1 MVACEIC
8 DNWFH
13 LRCVGLREDD
23 ELPKNFMCSDCVA
36 EGFIGSAS
44 EDWIMEAAEH
54 GPAEKVLPKRQR
66 RIGKPAAQ
74 RKSSDKTLPKGDAV
88 VRGKVRDKLTEALSG
103 SEGAANSKAAE
114 EAAGRVEE
122 ALLRCYEGT
131 GPDYKKKARDLAF
144 NFADSLNSSL
154 RVSVVRGATAAE
166 EVVQMSNT
174 ELANEQTR
182 IHAAA
187 IEREKVR
194 QSRKHHVKL
203 DQSTMDKD
211 GTVHWVEAE
220 PGDGDDA
227 ADNRPGAPIAG
238 AVAAVATEA
247 TAVAAAYTAT
257 EEETVLEDMRSQGF
271 PSALE
276 DIAADADEKTPTA
289 TPTSPHLLDLAPPAD
304 ATADLLSQEQ
314 RLLAQIAALQP
325 DVVSK
330 LPAAQ
335 RKQFEDIVRQRRR
348 QQQQQGGEQ

>member
-23 ELPKNFMCSDCVA
+23 ELPKNFMCRDCVA
-36 EGFIGSAS
+36 EGFIGSSS

-54 GPAEKVLPKRQR
+54 GPAEKLQPKRQR
-66 RIGKPAAQ
+66 RTVKPAAQ

-88 VRGKVRDKLTEALSG
+88 VRGKVREKLTEALSG

-114 EAAGRVEE
+114 EAAGWVEE

-144 NFADSLNSSL
+144 NLADSLNSSL
-154 RVSVVRGATAAE
+154 RMSVVRGTIAAE
-166 EVVQMSNT
+166 QVVRMSNS

-194 QSRKHHVKL
+194 QSRKHRVKI

-211 GTVHWVEAE
+211 GTVRWIEAE
-220 PGDGDDA
+220 PDDGNDDA
-227 ADNRPGAPIAG
+227 NNRPDAPIAG
-238 AVAAVATEA
+238 AAATAIDAATA
-247 TAVAAAYTAT
+247 DDTAVADT
-257 EEETVLEDMRSQGF
+257 
-271 PSALE
+271 
-276 DIAADADEKTPTA
+276 AADADEKAPTA
-289 TPTSPHLLDLAPPAD
+289 TPTSSHLADLAPSAD
-304 ATADLLSQEQ
+304 ASADLLSLEQ
-314 RLLAQIAALQP
+314 RLLDQIAALQP

-335 RKQFEDIVRQRRR
+335 RKQFEDIVRQRWL
-348 QQQQQGGEQ
+348 QQQGGEQQREASNSIPSK

>member
-1 MVACEIC
+1 MPKRGRVDRTLYCHCKQPLRVDEQTTMVACEIC

-131 GPDYKKKARDLAF
+131 GPDYKKKSARSRLQFCRFSQLFLAGERG
-144 NFADSLNSSL
+144 ARCNSSGGGGPNVQH
-154 RVSVVRGATAAE
+154 RVGQRT
-166 EVVQMSNT
+166 
-174 ELANEQTR
+174 
-182 IHAAA
+182 
-187 IEREKVR
+187 
-194 QSRKHHVKL
+194 
-203 DQSTMDKD
+203 DQNPCCSD
-211 GTVHWVEAE
+211 
-220 PGDGDDA
+220 
-227 ADNRPGAPIAG
+227 
-238 AVAAVATEA
+238 
-247 TAVAAAYTAT
+247 
-257 EEETVLEDMRSQGF
+257 
-271 PSALE
+271 
-276 DIAADADEKTPTA
+276 
-289 TPTSPHLLDLAPPAD
+289 
-304 ATADLLSQEQ
+304 
-314 RLLAQIAALQP
+314 
-325 DVVSK
+325 
-330 LPAAQ
+330 
-335 RKQFEDIVRQRRR
+335 
-348 QQQQQGGEQ
+348 

>member
-1 MVACEIC
+1 
-8 DNWFH
+8 
-13 LRCVGLREDD
+13 
-23 ELPKNFMCSDCVA
+23 
-36 EGFIGSAS
+36 
-44 EDWIMEAAEH
+44 
-54 GPAEKVLPKRQR
+54 
-66 RIGKPAAQ
+66 
-74 RKSSDKTLPKGDAV
+74 
-88 VRGKVRDKLTEALSG
+88 
-103 SEGAANSKAAE
+103 
-114 EAAGRVEE
+114 
-122 ALLRCYEGT
+122 
-131 GPDYKKKARDLAF
+131 
-144 NFADSLNSSL
+144 
-154 RVSVVRGATAAE
+154 
-166 EVVQMSNT
+166 MSNT

-220 PGDGDDA
+220 PGDGDGDDA

-238 AVAAVATEA
+238 AVATVATVA
-247 TAVAAAYTAT
+247 TAIAAAYTAT
-257 EEETVLEDMRSQGF
+257 EEATALEDMRSQGF

-289 TPTSPHLLDLAPPAD
+289 APTSPHLLDLAPPAD

-348 QQQQQGGEQ
+348 RQQQQQQQQGGEQ